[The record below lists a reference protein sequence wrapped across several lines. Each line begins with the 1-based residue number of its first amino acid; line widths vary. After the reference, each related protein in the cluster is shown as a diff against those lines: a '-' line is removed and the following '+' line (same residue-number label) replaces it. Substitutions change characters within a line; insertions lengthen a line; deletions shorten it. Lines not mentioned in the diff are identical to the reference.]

1 MTVEAPVA
9 LFHRELDDHVTV
21 AVDGVYGA
29 IPEGDEARDIR
40 PVGRVVVTMPDYV
53 ADTLSHLIA
62 NAHEI
67 VNRLSNVP
75 SGAAGVDLDGPN
87 LDLSVALYEAS
98 RRHGYRCCRRPAL
111 HEAAAGACTERGL
124 A

>member
-1 MTVEAPVA
+1 MTVEAPVG
-9 LFHRELDDHVTV
+9 LFRRELDDHVTV
-21 AVDGVYGA
+21 AVDGVYSAMHEDDGA
-29 IPEGDEARDIR
+29 QRIR

-75 SGAAGVDLDGPN
+75 SGVTGVDLDGPN

-98 RRHGYRCCRRPAL
+98 RRHGYRSCRRPAL
-111 HEAAAGACTERGL
+111 HDAAAGTGQGL